1 MKVIVVLLVALAIQQ
16 APAFGALSDADF
28 KRVEQMMNTA
38 LAPVIKELNELTAEV
53 AAVKTEVQV
62 LKTEVAAVKTEL
74 AAVKNEV
81 SELKGAVSVQGD
93 RISDQG
99 NWIAS
104 LESRL
109 SSQTN
114 TLLLVAGFLVTFL
127 LWMLKQQWDARR
139 EDNKKITSQKKTIV
153 ALQAEI
159 ERLKLGIV
167 TGQGKPA
174 PDTTPS

>member
-1 MKVIVVLLVALAIQQ
+1 MKVIVVLLVALAILQV
-16 APAFGALSDADF
+16 PAFGALSDADF

-38 LAPVIKELNELTAEV
+38 LAPVIKEINELKA
-53 AAVKTEVQV
+53 
-62 LKTEVAAVKTEL
+62 EVAAVKTEL

-81 SELKGAVSVQGD
+81 SELKGEVRTQGD

-114 TLLLVAGFLVTFL
+114 ALLLVAGLLVTVL

-139 EDNKKITSQKKTIV
+139 EDNKKITSQEETIV

-174 PDTTPS
+174 PDTMPS